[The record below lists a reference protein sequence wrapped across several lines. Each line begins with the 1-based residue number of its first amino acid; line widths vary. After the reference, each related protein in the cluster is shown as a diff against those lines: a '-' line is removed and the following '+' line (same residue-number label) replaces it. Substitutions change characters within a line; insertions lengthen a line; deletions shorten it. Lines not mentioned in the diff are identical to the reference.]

1 MSLLEEQPEQVV
13 ALRTLKADDPG
24 GEGGVDEQHPASG
37 LRVTT
42 HHGVLDGREL
52 LLERGQLLRRVEAR
66 EARKEVVDGTRTVDP
81 LTHPDRQVVVRGRHV
96 RPHRVAS
103 HRRHLPQLQH
113 GTQGRAFTE
122 GYVRV
127 PDVLVGGNGTGRLVE
142 ADHVVGITLGE
153 QRIGLQLTPVTG
165 ELTLRVGRQVLAAEE
180 EHLPF
185 EERAVQLL
193 PHRDGQGPREVEAAD
208 LRPDDAAL
216 RNEFETLVR
225 PLPHTVRQAIQDAR
239 ALVQAVGGNTVVA
252 QG

>member
-1 MSLLEEQPEQVV
+1 M
-13 ALRTLKADDPG
+13 
-24 GEGGVDEQHPASG
+24 
-37 LRVTT
+37 
-42 HHGVLDGREL
+42 
-52 LLERGQLLRRVEAR
+52 
-66 EARKEVVDGTRTVDP
+66 
-81 LTHPDRQVVVRGRHV
+81 
-96 RPHRVAS
+96 
-103 HRRHLPQLQH
+103 
-113 GTQGRAFTE
+113 
-122 GYVRV
+122 